1 MADIRREQLE
11 AEKKLFKRLVISY
24 WDLEQARLFAQ
35 LILKQNPKPDKDMLR
50 ALNTALIIAYWR
62 PFSDNEPATDTTAM
76 LPTRY
81 LNSFSPSEKTLHG
94 HLRNL
99 RNKAI
104 AHSDSEAHRIH
115 VCVHNYAGIKTC
127 SPTGRNLLLLSTT
140 KVERLLGMTEKLLEE
155 VSNEWQRI
163 CNLLRLGEF

>member
-1 MADIRREQLE
+1 MAKIRREQLE
-11 AEKKLFKRLVISY
+11 DEKKLFKRLVISR
-24 WDLEQARLFAQ
+24 WDLEQARRFAQ
-35 LILKQNPKPDKDMLR
+35 LILLKQDLSKDMLS

-62 PFSDNEPATDTTAM
+62 PFSGNVPTSDTTAM
-76 LPTRY
+76 LPNRY

-104 AHSDSEAHRIH
+104 AHSDSEAHGIH
-115 VCVHNYAGIKTC
+115 VCVHNDAGIKTC
-127 SPTGRNLLLLSTT
+127 SPTGRNPLLLSTT

-163 CNLLRLGEF
+163 CNLLPLGGF